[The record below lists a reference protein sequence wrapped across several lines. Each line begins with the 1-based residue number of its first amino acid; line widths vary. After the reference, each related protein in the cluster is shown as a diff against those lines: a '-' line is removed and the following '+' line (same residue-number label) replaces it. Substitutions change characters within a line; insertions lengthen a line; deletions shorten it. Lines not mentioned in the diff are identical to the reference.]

1 MASGAKPSMEKDER
15 RPMSGKITLHVED
28 PALSIAGEL
37 KDASPGGF
45 RIGHDCALL
54 KPGAVARI
62 RYGDLEKRVNI
73 VWVRNQCDR
82 VETGLLHHETYLI
95 KRALAGEDPAFTEL
109 VSPYLYV
116 LRRIIHSIL
125 PNQADTDEV
134 VQEALLKVALHM
146 NQFHSGSDFKPW
158 LYRIATREAFKYLR
172 WKRRHIYDLLL
183 VQAEEDSEQALVE
196 RIADPGGS
204 PAEIFERKEFAVEI
218 STALR
223 SLNQIYRQIF
233 IACDMQEL
241 PVTEAARQFGLNID
255 TANTRLHRARLLM
268 RKQLRETYLMMKT
281 SSGD

>member
-1 MASGAKPSMEKDER
+1 MASGAKPSMVKDER

-37 KDASPGGF
+37 KNASPGGF
-45 RIGHDCALL
+45 RITHGCALL

-62 RYGDLEKRVNI
+62 RYADLEKKVSI
-73 VWVRNQCDR
+73 IWVRNQGEV

-109 VSPYLYV
+109 VSPYLHV

-125 PNQADTDEV
+125 PNRADADEAI
-134 VQEALLKVALHM
+134 QEALLKVALHM

-172 WKRRHIYDLLL
+172 WNRRHIYDLLY
-183 VQAEEDSEQALVE
+183 VQAEEDSEPALVE

-204 PAEIFERKEFAVEI
+204 PVEILERKEFAAAI

-233 IACDMQEL
+233 VACDMQEL
-241 PVTEAARQFGLNID
+241 PVTEAARLFGLNID

-268 RKQLRETYLMMKT
+268 RKQLCGIYPMAKIPF
-281 SSGD
+281 GG

>member
-1 MASGAKPSMEKDER
+1 MASGAKPTMGKDER
-15 RPMSGKITLHVED
+15 RPVSGKITLYVED

-45 RIGHDCALL
+45 RIAHFCALL

-62 RYGDLEKRVNI
+62 RYADLEKKVSI
-73 VWVRNQCDR
+73 VWVRAHGSS

-95 KRALAGEDPAFTEL
+95 KRALAGEDLAFTEL
-109 VSPYLYV
+109 VSPYLNV
-116 LRRIIHSIL
+116 LRRTIRSIL
-125 PNQADTDEV
+125 PNRADTDEV

-183 VQAEEDSEQALVE
+183 VQTEEDSEQALVE

-223 SLNQIYRQIF
+223 SMNQIYRQIF

-241 PVTEAARQFGLNID
+241 PVTEAARLFGLNID

-268 RKQLRETYLMMKT
+268 RKQLREIQPPAKPPA
-281 SSGD
+281 GG

>member
-1 MASGAKPSMEKDER
+1 MASGAKPTMGKDER
-15 RPMSGKITLHVED
+15 RPMSGKITLYVED
-28 PALSIAGEL
+28 PALRIIGEL

-45 RIGHDCALL
+45 RITHNCALL

-62 RYGDLEKRVNI
+62 RYADLEQKVSI
-73 VWVRNQCDR
+73 VWVRNQGDR

-109 VSPYLYV
+109 INPYLHI
-116 LRRIIHSIL
+116 LRRTIHSIL
-125 PNQADTDEV
+125 PNRADADEA

-146 NQFHSGSDFKPW
+146 DQFHAGSDFKPW

-172 WKRRHIYDLLL
+172 WKRRHIYDLLF

-196 RIADPGGS
+196 RIADPGGT

-233 IACDMQEL
+233 IACDVQEL
-241 PVTEAARQFGLNID
+241 PVTEAARLFGLNID

-268 RKQLRETYLMMKT
+268 RKQLRRIHPPAKLPA
-281 SSGD
+281 GG

>member
-1 MASGAKPSMEKDER
+1 MASGAKPTMGKDER
-15 RPMSGKITLHVED
+15 RPMSGQITLYVED
-28 PALSIAGEL
+28 PALRISGEL
-37 KDASPGGF
+37 RDASPGGF
-45 RIGHDCALL
+45 RIAHSCALL

-62 RYGDLEKRVNI
+62 CCEDLEKKVNI
-73 VWVRNQCDR
+73 VWVRKHGDT

-109 VSPYLYV
+109 VSPYLHV
-116 LRRIIHSIL
+116 LRRTIHSIL
-125 PNQADTDEV
+125 PNRADTDEA
-134 VQEALLKVALHM
+134 VQESLLKVALHM

-183 VQAEEDSEQALVE
+183 IQAEEDSEPPLVE

-204 PAEIFERKEFAVEI
+204 PAEIFERKEFALEI

-241 PVTEAARQFGLNID
+241 PVTEAARLFGLNID

-268 RKQLRETYLMMKT
+268 RKQLRGIHPPAKSPT
-281 SSGD
+281 GA